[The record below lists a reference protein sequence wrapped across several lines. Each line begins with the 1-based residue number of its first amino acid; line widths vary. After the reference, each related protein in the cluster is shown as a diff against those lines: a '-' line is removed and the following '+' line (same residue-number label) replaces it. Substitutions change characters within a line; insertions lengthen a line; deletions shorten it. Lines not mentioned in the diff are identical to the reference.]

1 MAVNNGAPFVAEFQR
16 IPENVMVHWN
26 CFPLFCAAGMFIRNG
41 LKVETMTYALGM
53 LGMRFG
59 TW

>member
-41 LKVETMTYALGM
+41 LKVETMTYALRM
-53 LGMRFG
+53 
-59 TW
+59 